1 MSNSEAGLDFPGEY
15 RLDVEDFGPIVQAS
29 VDLRPLTVFIGPSN
43 TGKSYL
49 AILLYALHQCFGEGN
64 NALYGRRIRY
74 RPGVFGSMTSSLMED
89 DRDTHGILDSFR
101 NWLSHRVDNR
111 SQTQLP
117 IGIDSDVESQAVQKG
132 FEAAFRPELPG
143 DVNEYIRSMFEQAEG
158 FNRYPER
165 AIGRCF
171 GVDNMGPLLRRSSSG
186 SCAKV
191 KLSIPRETDPQETDL
206 GMVRYEL
213 RLHGDGITCSA
224 NIGGNESLSSEI
236 AIDDIDNA
244 PYLSWPLARPR
255 DADYDDL
262 RFSLARMAEHIF
274 ESLLTPLYRYAYY
287 LPADRTG
294 VMHSHQ
300 VVVSTLVQSATTAG
314 LRPSASIPILS
325 GVLADFLSQLIE
337 MSEEKDGL
345 GSRSRNN
352 IARVSEALAK
362 RLEDDVLKGTVEMGD
377 VGSGYPSFSYLP
389 NGWSEE
395 LPLMRASSMVSEL
408 APVVLYL
415 RHLVRPNDILIIEE
429 PESHLHPAMQVAFT
443 RQLAALVQAGIRVIV
458 TTHSEWLLQEL
469 ANLVRASQLPEA
481 ERAGIAGGEVAL
493 DPSQVGAW
501 LFKPDAT
508 EEGSTVSEV
517 GLDESGLYPSDFED
531 VAVAMHNDWAEIS
544 SRLGEDG

>member
-1 MSNSEAGLDFPGEY
+1 
-15 RLDVEDFGPIVQAS
+15 
-29 VDLRPLTVFIGPSN
+29 
-43 TGKSYL
+43 
-49 AILLYALHQCFGEGN
+49 
-64 NALYGRRIRY
+64 
-74 RPGVFGSMTSSLMED
+74 
-89 DRDTHGILDSFR
+89 
-101 NWLSHRVDNR
+101 
-111 SQTQLP
+111 
-117 IGIDSDVESQAVQKG
+117 
-132 FEAAFRPELPG
+132 
-143 DVNEYIRSMFEQAEG
+143 
-158 FNRYPER
+158 
-165 AIGRCF
+165 
-171 GVDNMGPLLRRSSSG
+171 
-186 SCAKV
+186 
-191 KLSIPRETDPQETDL
+191 
-206 GMVRYEL
+206 
-213 RLHGDGITCSA
+213 
-224 NIGGNESLSSEI
+224 
-236 AIDDIDNA
+236 
-244 PYLSWPLARPR
+244 
-255 DADYDDL
+255 
-262 RFSLARMAEHIF
+262 
-274 ESLLTPLYRYAYY
+274 
-287 LPADRTG
+287 
-294 VMHSHQ
+294 
-300 VVVSTLVQSATTAG
+300 
-314 LRPSASIPILS
+314 
-325 GVLADFLSQLIE
+325 